1 MDPTSLSDSCIDL
14 MTLGLLKALDPIDR
28 VHGPYRFEQEF
39 YRFDDAGLFKALD
52 PIGRVYGPY
61 RFEQQLH
68 RFDDLGPTPCVYYN
82 IKKSTGWPRSP
93 PGQAAVAAAVH
104 ILVL

>member
-1 MDPTSLSDSCIDL
+1 MDPMALNDSSIDL
-14 MTLGLLKALDPIDR
+14 MSLGLFKAVDPIDR

-39 YRFDDAGLFKALD
+39 HRFDDAGLFKALD

-68 RFDDLGPTPCVYYN
+68 RFDDFGVPPRALIIILKKARGGPEARLAR
-82 IKKSTGWPRSP
+82 PRSLQP
-93 PGQAAVAAAVH
+93 CMF
-104 ILVL
+104 

>member
-1 MDPTSLSDSCIDL
+1 MDPMGLNDSCIDL
-14 MTLGLLKALDPIDR
+14 MTLGLLEALDPIDR

-68 RFDDLGPTPCVYYN
+68 RFDDFGVPPRAL
-82 IKKSTGWPRSP
+82 IIILKKHGVALKPGLARPRP
-93 PGQAAVAAAVH
+93 
-104 ILVL
+104 L